1 MKNIILISGKAR
13 SGKNTCGD
21 YIATTL
27 KYKGYKVVEDMFAKY
42 IKGYLKDYYYKDW
55 DGETKTDEIREKLQQ
70 LGTERIKEE
79 LNYKSFHARRLAE
92 DFQIV
97 QKDFDYF
104 IVTDTRFPDE
114 IHTMKAMF
122 GDDIVKTLRIERN
135 SDFTGGL
142 TKEHLQH
149 KSETALDNF
158 DFDSYIHNFWGLNE
172 LYANLDDY
180 IKYAL
185 LDEEDK

>member
-13 SGKNTCGD
+13 GGKDTSAN
-21 YIATTL
+21 YIKQQL
-27 KYKGYKVVEDMFAKY
+27 EKKGYKVVIDRFAKY
-42 IKGYLKDYYYKDW
+42 IKGYLKDYYGW
-55 DGETKTDEIREKLQQ
+55 DGVTKNHDIREKLQQ
-70 LGTERIKEE
+70 LGTEKIKEE
-79 LNYKSFHARRLAE
+79 LNYKSFHAIRLSE

-97 QKDFDYF
+97 QDDFDYF
-104 IVTDTRFPDE
+104 LVPDTRFTDE
-114 IHTMKAMF
+114 IYTMKAMF

-158 DFDSYIHNFWGLNE
+158 DFDSYIHNFGGLNE
-172 LYANLDDY
+172 LYANLDD
-180 IKYAL
+180 
-185 LDEEDK
+185 